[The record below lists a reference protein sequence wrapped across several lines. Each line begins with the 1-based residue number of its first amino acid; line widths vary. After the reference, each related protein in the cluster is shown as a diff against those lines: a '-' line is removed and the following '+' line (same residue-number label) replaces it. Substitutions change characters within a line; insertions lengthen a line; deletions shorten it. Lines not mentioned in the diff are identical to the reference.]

1 MVMFVSGCGLLER
14 RRRPR
19 SRNGKQNEKTFTGSV
34 LGSAA
39 NGRRQLAL
47 AAKEVRARTTD
58 AVSYLSLDGSTMPGK
73 LEHLQGREGWWF
85 VYRFDITGLKPEERL
100 VHLVLLKHG
109 ESFRALPVA
118 EGELFSRVTAREE
131 TVRKPS
137 AVSVSL
143 QHEAA
148 LIAARDEIIRS
159 FERKNAIELDASKD
173 RADRFGEDTLLT
185 PRQHVERAR
194 GEWEAGRS
202 VVLGIDDP
210 SNRVKARAN
219 AERLE
224 REYRRK
230 LQQLRQAEEQRY
242 AEKDRTLAALSLK
255 AKVTTTRALVASAY
269 FFVT

>member
-1 MVMFVSGCGLLER
+1 MLF
-14 RRRPR
+14 R
-19 SRNGKQNEKTFTGSV
+19 SEKSLTGSV

-39 NGRRQLAL
+39 SGRRQLAL

-58 AVSYLSLDGSTMPGK
+58 AVNSLALDGATLPGK

-85 VYRFDITGLKPEERL
+85 VYRFEISGLKPEERL

-109 ESFRALPVA
+109 ETYRVLPVA
-118 EGELFSRVTAREE
+118 DGELFTRVTAREE
-131 TVRKPS
+131 TLRKPS
-137 AVSVSL
+137 TVSVAL

-148 LIAARDEIIRS
+148 LIAARDEIIRVA
-159 FERKNAIELDASKD
+159 ERKNALELDASKD
-173 RADRFGEDTLLT
+173 RADRFGEDTLFT

-194 GEWEAGRS
+194 GDWEVARLA
-202 VVLGIDDP
+202 VLGIDEP
-210 SNRVKARAN
+210 SERVKARAN

-242 AEKDRTLAALSLK
+242 ADKDRTLAALSLK
-255 AKVTTTRALVASAY
+255 AKVVTNRSLIASAY
-269 FFVT
+269 FWVT